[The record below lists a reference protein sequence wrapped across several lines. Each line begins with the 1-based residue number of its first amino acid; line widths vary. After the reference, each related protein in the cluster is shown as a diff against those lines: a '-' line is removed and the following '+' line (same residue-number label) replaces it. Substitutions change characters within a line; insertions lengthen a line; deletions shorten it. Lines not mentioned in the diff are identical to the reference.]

1 MLPDIAAI
9 PGIREVHVGRAART
23 PESDTTPVDPRAVA
37 SLVAQLEAWRGPR
50 LSPAILPLVREP
62 FSAFVEA
69 ISEEFASLRMLVERA
84 AAQVSDEQFFANLDN
99 EANSVGT
106 LMQHIGG
113 NLRSRWQDFRTTDG
127 EKPDRFRDREFDA
140 GLSRAEVEAK
150 WRQGWAMLQDALDS
164 LTNCRPRHADSH
176 PRTVGESCR
185 AH

>member
-1 MLPDIAAI
+1 VL
-9 PGIREVHVGRAART
+9 
-23 PESDTTPVDPRAVA
+23 
-37 SLVAQLEAWRGPR
+37 
-50 LSPAILPLVREP
+50 REP
-62 FSAFVEA
+62 FSAFIEA

-164 LTNCRPRHADSH
+164 LTTADLDTPIVIRGQSASLPRALMRNLAHVAGHAHQIVLLAKHWRGSDWQTLSI
-176 PRTVGESCR
+176 PRGQSEQFR
-185 AH
+185 AGTAAKKGGA